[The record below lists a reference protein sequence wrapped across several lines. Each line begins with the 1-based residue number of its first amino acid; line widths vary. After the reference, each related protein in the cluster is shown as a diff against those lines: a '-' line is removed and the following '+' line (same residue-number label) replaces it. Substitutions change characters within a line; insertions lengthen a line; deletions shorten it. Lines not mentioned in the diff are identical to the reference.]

1 MTLYE
6 IDNAILDCVDDET
19 GEVIDFDKLDKL
31 TMQRDQ
37 KLEGAAL
44 AVKNLT
50 AEAEAIKAEEKR
62 LADRR
67 KVLENK
73 AEGYKGWLSNTLAG
87 EKFETARVSCRFK
100 RSKKTVVDDN
110 KFCAWAI
117 SHDRDDLLIYADPKP
132 DKNKIKAAVKAGET
146 IPAVSI
152 KESLSLSIK

>member
-6 IDNAILDCVDDET
+6 IDNAILGCVDDET

-31 TMQRDQ
+31 TMQREQ

-67 KVLENK
+67 KVIENK
-73 AEGYKGWLSNTLAG
+73 AEGYKGWLSNTLSG

-100 RSKKTVVDDN
+100 RSKKP
-110 KFCAWAI
+110 
-117 SHDRDDLLIYADPKP
+117 LLTIINFAHGRSLTIETIYLSTLIQ
-132 DKNKIKAAVKAGET
+132 NLTKIKSKRLSKLE
-146 IPAVSI
+146 
-152 KESLSLSIK
+152 KRSLLYQLKNHLA

>member
-6 IDNAILDCVDDET
+6 IDNAILGCVDDET

-31 TMQRDQ
+31 TMQREQ

-50 AEAEAIKAEEKR
+50 AEA
-62 LADRR
+62 D
-67 KVLENK
+67 
-73 AEGYKGWLSNTLAG
+73 
-87 EKFETARVSCRFK
+87 
-100 RSKKTVVDDN
+100 VDDN